1 MRLIDADEMAVQ
13 ESEAYLKVNTREDIS
28 PITQG
33 INSVVHRK
41 IQELIANTPTI
52 EAEPVR
58 HGRWEEESQNS
69 AYYGKL
75 VSCSECGAFL
85 DPKKVKAY
93 RFCYN
98 CGAKMRGDSHD

>member
-1 MRLIDADEMAVQ
+1 MRLIDFEKARKEVLAVL
-13 ESEAYLKVNTREDIS
+13 AGKVNTVIA
-28 PITQG
+28 IK
-33 INSVVHRK
+33 VVEALK
-41 IQELIANTPTI
+41 KATI

-98 CGAKMRGDSHD
+98 CGAKMDLEGRL

>member
-1 MRLIDADEMAVQ
+1 MNDDLISRSALLEQMHNHYEVRNPKQNATMDECCMMVIHA
-13 ESEAYLKVNTREDIS
+13 
-28 PITQG
+28 
-33 INSVVHRK
+33 
-41 IQELIANTPTI
+41 PTI

-69 AYYGKL
+69 AYYGKW

>member
-1 MRLIDADEMAVQ
+1 MNNDLISRSALLELYADTDEIKFDV
-13 ESEAYLKVNTREDIS
+13 YNV
-28 PITQG
+28 PVP
-33 INSVVHRK
+33 VVRQN
-41 IQELIANTPTI
+41 ILDMPTI
-52 EAEPVR
+52 DAEPVR

-98 CGAKMRGDSHD
+98 CGAKMDGDSHD